1 MSKKGVLAI
10 ILLGALSFSGAFA
23 QEIVAGQIEK
33 PLTAT
38 PGDPQ
43 HGRAIVLS
51 RQTGLCILCHSGP
64 FPEERFQGNLA
75 PDLASS
81 VASLT
86 APQLRARIVNASYF
100 NPNTIMPS
108 YYRTDHLNRVA
119 SKFAGQ
125 TILSAQEIEDVV
137 AFLLSLQNTNQQTV
151 TTSKQKQ

>member
-1 MSKKGVLAI
+1 MIKRCALAI
-10 ILLGALSFSGAFA
+10 ILLATLVCSRVWA
-23 QEIVAGQIEK
+23 QEIVSGQIEK
-33 PLTAT
+33 PLTALQ
-38 PGDPQ
+38 GDPK

-75 PDLASS
+75 PDLAIS
-81 VASLT
+81 VAALT

-100 NPNTIMPS
+100 NSNTIMPS
-108 YYRTDHLNRVA
+108 YYRIDHLNRVS

-137 AFLLSLQNTNQQTV
+137 AFLLTLQNTNQQTK
-151 TTSKQKQ
+151 TTNNN